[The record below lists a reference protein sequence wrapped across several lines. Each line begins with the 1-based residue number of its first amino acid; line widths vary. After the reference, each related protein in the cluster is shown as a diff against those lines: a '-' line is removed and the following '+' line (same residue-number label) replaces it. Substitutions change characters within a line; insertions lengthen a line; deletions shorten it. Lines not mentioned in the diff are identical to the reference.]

1 MFVSRKKEVILLG
14 NITFTDG
21 VLQNSDYEKD
31 KQQFNES
38 EVKEIIVPIGIR
50 TDGESFFQNISEIPH
65 LLVCGVSGSGKTSFI
80 QTVITY
86 LAINY
91 RSEEVN
97 FLIYDSKY
105 VDYSMFNTLPH
116 IVMPVIKDDKKAI
129 DVISQLSVECNWRL
143 KQLTNRSVRDIFSYN
158 KQCDITAKERLPH
171 LFVVLDDFSSM
182 RLDVETTALLKNILS
197 IGRAVGIHFIFVTS
211 AVSPSKILVKD
222 ILTYVPGRI
231 CFCVSNGIDSKL
243 VVDKTGAENLSI
255 PGELIFKWRNNF
267 VKCQGMYT
275 TYEDIQKTIKKVPM
289 SERKSTYAFESMK
302 IKSLDNFSS
311 EQSLQT
317 IMKALDEEELF
328 LDAVDVVF
336 EAGQASVQLIQ
347 RRLRLG
353 YARSARLI
361 DRMEECEII
370 GSYAGAEPREI
381 NMTWAQ
387 WQTIKNKILE
397 NSKSV
402 ENAYDPSGISSDKVL
417 DKVFDDEESPDIIMR
432 NFPRFNFNNVGLRV
446 NENQIEISIRSKT
459 TGGSYISTASFNG
472 KSVAE
477 ITYRKPHMLSCGYIQ
492 FGIKP
497 NVEIINNTPHLKKV
511 TEKNL
516 QDILKIK
523 FNKRV
528 ENTIKSFVI
537 QISQDI
543 GILLNEL

>member
-158 KQCDITAKERLPH
+158 KQCDITAKERLSH

-336 EAGQASVQLIQ
+336 ETGQASVQLIQ

-353 YARSARLI
+353 YARSTRLI

-459 TGGSYISTASFNG
+459 KGGSYISTASFNG

>member
-158 KQCDITAKERLPH
+158 KQCDITAKERLSH

-459 TGGSYISTASFNG
+459 KGGSYISTASFNG

>member
-1 MFVSRKKEVILLG
+1 MSRKKEVILLG

-158 KQCDITAKERLPH
+158 KRCDITAKERLPH

-336 EAGQASVQLIQ
+336 EAGQASMQLIQ

-459 TGGSYISTASFNG
+459 KGGSYISTASFNG

>member
-158 KQCDITAKERLPH
+158 KQCDITAKERLSH

-211 AVSPSKILVKD
+211 AVSQSKILVKD

-231 CFCVSNGIDSKL
+231 CFCVSNVIDSKL

-459 TGGSYISTASFNG
+459 KGGSYISTASFNG

>member
-1 MFVSRKKEVILLG
+1 MSRKKEVILLG

-158 KQCDITAKERLPH
+158 KQCDITAKERLSH

-211 AVSPSKILVKD
+211 AVSQSKILVKD

-231 CFCVSNGIDSKL
+231 CFCVSNVIDSKL

-459 TGGSYISTASFNG
+459 KGGSYISTASFNG

>member
-1 MFVSRKKEVILLG
+1 M
-14 NITFTDG
+14 
-21 VLQNSDYEKD
+21 
-31 KQQFNES
+31 
-38 EVKEIIVPIGIR
+38 
-50 TDGESFFQNISEIPH
+50 
-65 LLVCGVSGSGKTSFI
+65 
-80 QTVITY
+80 
-86 LAINY
+86 
-91 RSEEVN
+91 
-97 FLIYDSKY
+97 
-105 VDYSMFNTLPH
+105 
-116 IVMPVIKDDKKAI
+116 
-129 DVISQLSVECNWRL
+129 
-143 KQLTNRSVRDIFSYN
+143 
-158 KQCDITAKERLPH
+158 
-171 LFVVLDDFSSM
+171 
-182 RLDVETTALLKNILS
+182 
-197 IGRAVGIHFIFVTS
+197 
-211 AVSPSKILVKD
+211 
-222 ILTYVPGRI
+222 
-231 CFCVSNGIDSKL
+231 
-243 VVDKTGAENLSI
+243 
-255 PGELIFKWRNNF
+255 
-267 VKCQGMYT
+267 KCQGMYT

-459 TGGSYISTASFNG
+459 KGGSYISTASFNG

>member
-1 MFVSRKKEVILLG
+1 MSRKKEVILLG

-158 KQCDITAKERLPH
+158 KQCDITAKERLSH

-336 EAGQASVQLIQ
+336 ETGQASVQLIQ

-353 YARSARLI
+353 YARSTRLI

-459 TGGSYISTASFNG
+459 KGGSYISTASFNG

>member
-1 MFVSRKKEVILLG
+1 MSRKKEVILLG

-158 KQCDITAKERLPH
+158 KQCDITAKERLSH

-211 AVSPSKILVKD
+211 AVSQSKILVKD

-459 TGGSYISTASFNG
+459 KGGSYISTASFNG

>member
-1 MFVSRKKEVILLG
+1 MSRKKEVILLG

-158 KQCDITAKERLPH
+158 KQCDITAKERLSH

-211 AVSPSKILVKD
+211 AVSQSKILVKD

-231 CFCVSNGIDSKL
+231 CFCVSNVIDSKL

-402 ENAYDPSGISSDKVL
+402 EDAYDPSGISSDKVL

-459 TGGSYISTASFNG
+459 KGGSYISTASFNG

>member
-1 MFVSRKKEVILLG
+1 MSRKKEVILLG

-143 KQLTNRSVRDIFSYN
+143 KQLTNRSVRDIFSYK

-459 TGGSYISTASFNG
+459 KGGSYISTASFNG

>member
-143 KQLTNRSVRDIFSYN
+143 KQLTNCSVRDIFSYN
-158 KQCDITAKERLPH
+158 KQCDITAKERLSH

-255 PGELIFKWRNNF
+255 PGKLIFKWRNNF

-459 TGGSYISTASFNG
+459 KGGSYISTASFNG

>member
-197 IGRAVGIHFIFVTS
+197 IGRTVGIHFIFVTS
-211 AVSPSKILVKD
+211 AVSQSKILVKD

-267 VKCQGMYT
+267 VECQGMYT

-459 TGGSYISTASFNG
+459 KGGSYISTASFNG

-497 NVEIINNTPHLKKV
+497 NVEIINNTPHLKR
-511 TEKNL
+511 L
-516 QDILKIK
+516 Q
-523 FNKRV
+523 KRIFR
-528 ENTIKSFVI
+528 TF
-537 QISQDI
+537 
-543 GILLNEL
+543 

>member
-1 MFVSRKKEVILLG
+1 MSRKKEVILLG

-158 KQCDITAKERLPH
+158 KQCDIIAKERLPH

-402 ENAYDPSGISSDKVL
+402 ENAYDSSEISSDKVL
-417 DKVFDDEESPDIIMR
+417 DKAFDDEESPDIIMR

-459 TGGSYISTASFNG
+459 KGGSYISTASFNG

-511 TEKNL
+511 TEKNI

>member
-1 MFVSRKKEVILLG
+1 MSRKKEVILLG

-158 KQCDITAKERLPH
+158 KRCDITAKERLPH

-182 RLDVETTALLKNILS
+182 RLDVETTDLLKNILS

-336 EAGQASVQLIQ
+336 EAGQASMQLIQ

-459 TGGSYISTASFNG
+459 KGGSYISTASFNG